1 MASLPRPLLA
11 VLVAAVAFFA
21 VWTFALK
28 PSSSSSSTPVAPVAT
43 VVPKVVH
50 KAAHAA
56 VKPVVRV
63 KPAHLAAK
71 PTVVHHAMSP
81 LATLTAAL
89 SAHKV
94 VALLFYNPA
103 GSDDRADRQVL
114 GTISTHGGQVVK
126 LAVPVDQ
133 LARYSTITNQ
143 VPVTTSPTL
152 IVIDGQHRAS
162 TLVGFADPLE
172 FSQLVASALAAK

>member
-21 VWTFALK
+21 VWTVALK
-28 PSSSSSSTPVAPVAT
+28 PSSSSSSPPVAPV
-43 VVPKVVH
+43 VVH
-50 KAAHAA
+50 PAAHAA
-56 VKPVVRV
+56 AKPATPV
-63 KPAHLAAK
+63 KPAHVVPKAK
-71 PTVVHHAMSP
+71 VVHHATSA

-89 SAHKV
+89 GARKV

-103 GSDDRADRQVL
+103 GSDDRADRKVL
-114 GTISTHGGQVVK
+114 STISTRGGEVVK

-143 VPVTTSPTL
+143 VPVTSSPTL
-152 IVIDGQHRAS
+152 IVIDRQHRAS

-172 FSQLVASALAAK
+172 FSQLVSSALAAK

>member
-11 VLVAAVAFFA
+11 ALVAVIAAFA
-21 VWTFALK
+21 IWTVALK
-28 PSSSSSSTPVAPVAT
+28 PSSSSSTTVPAPASTVAHQAAAASKPHAVAA
-43 VVPKVVH
+43 PAKP
-50 KAAHAA
+50 KAA
-56 VKPVVRV
+56 
-63 KPAHLAAK
+63 
-71 PTVVHHAMSP
+71 VHHATSP

-89 SAHKV
+89 AAHKV

-103 GSDDRADRQVL
+103 GADDQFDRFAL
-114 GTISTHGGQVVK
+114 KTISTHHGAVVK

-133 LARYSTITNQ
+133 LAKYSTITNQ

-152 IVIDGQHRAS
+152 IVIDRHRQAS

-172 FSQLVASALAAK
+172 FSQLVSAALRAK

>member
-28 PSSSSSSTPVAPVAT
+28 PSSSSSSTAVAPAAT
-43 VVPKVVH
+43 IVH
-50 KAAHAA
+50 PAAHAA
-56 VKPVVRV
+56 VKPAAHV
-63 KPAHLAAK
+63 KPARVAAK
-71 PTVVHHAMSP
+71 PTVVHHAMSA

-103 GSDDRADRQVL
+103 GSDDSADRQVL
-114 GTISTHGGQVVK
+114 GRISTHRGQVVK

-133 LARYSTITNQ
+133 LARYSTITNE

-152 IVIDGQHRAS
+152 IVIDRQHRAS
-162 TLVGFADPLE
+162 TLVGFADQLE
-172 FSQLVASALAAK
+172 FSQLVASALAVK

>member
-43 VVPKVVH
+43 V
-50 KAAHAA
+50 AHPA
-56 VKPVVRV
+56 VKPAARV
-63 KPAHLAAK
+63 KPAHIAAK
-71 PTVVHHAMSP
+71 PTVVHHAMSA

-152 IVIDGQHRAS
+152 IVIDRQHRAS
-162 TLVGFADPLE
+162 TLVGFADQLE
-172 FSQLVASALAAK
+172 FSQLVASALSVK

>member
-28 PSSSSSSTPVAPVAT
+28 SSSSSSSLSTTAVPAT
-43 VVPKVVH
+43 VVHP
-50 KAAHAA
+50 AAHAA
-56 VKPVVRV
+56 AKPAPRV
-63 KPAHLAAK
+63 KPAHVAAK
-71 PTVVHHAMSP
+71 VTVAHHAIST
-81 LATLTAAL
+81 LAVLNAAL
-89 SAHKV
+89 AAHKV

-114 GTISTHGGQVVK
+114 GAISTHRGQVVK

-152 IVIDGQHRAS
+152 IVIDPQHRAS
-162 TLVGFADPLE
+162 TLVGFADQLE
-172 FSQLVASALAAK
+172 FSQLVSSALAVK

>member
-11 VLVAAVAFFA
+11 ALVAVIAAFA
-21 VWTFALK
+21 VWTVALK
-28 PSSSSSSTPVAPVAT
+28 PSSSSSTSVAPANPAQTAT
-43 VVPKVVH
+43 TAATHHPTATAPSKPHAAGTPAKVH
-50 KAAHAA
+50 KA
-56 VKPVVRV
+56 
-63 KPAHLAAK
+63 
-71 PTVVHHAMSP
+71 TST

-103 GSDDRADRQVL
+103 GADDQFDRFAL
-114 GTISTHGGQVVK
+114 KTISTHHGAVVK

-133 LARYSTITNQ
+133 LAKYSSITNK

-152 IVIDGQHRAS
+152 IVIDRHREAS

-172 FSQLVASALAAK
+172 FSQLVSAALRVK

>member
-11 VLVAAVAFFA
+11 VLVAAIAFFA

-28 PSSSSSSTPVAPVAT
+28 PSSSSSSQSPAPAASAA
-43 VVPKVVH
+43 VVH
-50 KAAHAA
+50 PATSTAAKPAAHA
-56 VKPVVRV
+56 
-63 KPAHLAAK
+63 KPAHPVAK
-71 PTVVHHAMSP
+71 HTAPASHSASQVAR
-81 LATLTAAL
+81 LTAAL

-103 GSDDRADRQVL
+103 GADDQADRSAL
-114 GTISTHGGQVVK
+114 GTISAHRGKVVK
-126 LAVPVDQ
+126 LAVPIDQ
-133 LARYSTITNQ
+133 LARFSTITNQ

-152 IVIDGQHRAS
+152 IVIDRHHRAS

-172 FSQLVASALAAK
+172 FNQLVSAALAAK

>member
-28 PSSSSSSTPVAPVAT
+28 PSSSSSNAPVAPVAT
-43 VVPKVVH
+43 VVHP
-50 KAAHAA
+50 AAHPAA
-56 VKPVVRV
+56 KPAARV
-63 KPAHLAAK
+63 KPAHIAAK
-71 PTVVHHAMSP
+71 PTVVHHAVSA

-89 SAHKV
+89 KAHKV

-103 GSDDRADRQVL
+103 GSDDLADRQVL
-114 GTISTHGGQVVK
+114 GTISTHRGQVVK

-152 IVIDGQHRAS
+152 IVIDRQHHAS

-172 FSQLVASALAAK
+172 FSQLVASALAVK

>member
-11 VLVAAVAFFA
+11 ALVAVIAAFA
-21 VWTFALK
+21 VWTVALK
-28 PSSSSSSTPVAPVAT
+28 PSSSSSDSGSSPAASAPVSHPAT
-43 VVPKVVH
+43 Q
-50 KAAHAA
+50 AAKSTATKPHAI
-56 VKPVVRV
+56 
-63 KPAHLAAK
+63 AAK
-71 PTVVHHAMSP
+71 PKPAVHHEASS

-103 GSDDRADRQVL
+103 GSDDQADRQTL
-114 GTISTHGGQVVK
+114 NTLSTHHGAVVK
-126 LAVPVDQ
+126 LAVPVDE
-133 LARYSTITNQ
+133 LAKYSAITNQ

-152 IVIDGQHRAS
+152 IVIDRHRRAS

-172 FSQLVASALAAK
+172 FGQLVSAALTAK

>member
-11 VLVAAVAFFA
+11 VLVAAIAFFA
-21 VWTFALK
+21 VWTLALK
-28 PSSSSSSTPVAPVAT
+28 PSSSSSSTPVTPVT
-43 VVPKVVH
+43 TPVH
-50 KAAHAA
+50 PAAHAA
-56 VKPVVRV
+56 AKPATAV
-63 KPAHLAAK
+63 KPADVVAKAAAAR
-71 PTVVHHAMSP
+71 HATSA

-89 SAHKV
+89 GAHKV
-94 VALLFYNPA
+94 VALLFYNPVGA
-103 GSDDRADRQVL
+103 DDRADRQVL

-152 IVIDGQHRAS
+152 IVIDRQHRAS

-172 FSQLVASALAAK
+172 FSQLVSAALAVK